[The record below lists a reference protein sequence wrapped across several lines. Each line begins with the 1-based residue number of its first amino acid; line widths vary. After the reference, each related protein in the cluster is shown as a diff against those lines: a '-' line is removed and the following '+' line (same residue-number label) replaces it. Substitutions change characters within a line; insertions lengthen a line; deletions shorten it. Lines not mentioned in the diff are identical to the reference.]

1 MKDKV
6 QAALNG
12 YVLAYDNNDKLLF
25 KSLWDDEAI
34 FEDPV
39 GADPC
44 VGIEAICDF

>member
-25 KSLWDDEAI
+25 TVSDDSI
-34 FEDPV
+34 
-39 GADPC
+39 
-44 VGIEAICDF
+44 ILSK